1 MTTTPFHQTAR
12 PDSSAPAEND
22 AAGAIR
28 PSLQVLNRITE
39 YEVPVDPAELTR
51 CDACE

>member
-1 MTTTPFHQTAR
+1 MTTTPPNHTAQ
-12 PDSSAPAEND
+12 PDASAPAEND
-22 AAGAIR
+22 AAGTIR
-28 PSLQVLNRITE
+28 PSLQVLGRANE